1 MVEGNNQEPSSSL
14 EERAPVRGSSTTR
27 ELKITPQNTINYTL
41 DNAMALSVILAREE
55 TRPWFYENY
64 VQLYSLRVLRR
75 PAAGFYELAQDIQL
89 PGGEVESIAVHFA
102 VTPAK
107 TWFSECPVK
116 KFFGSEPDDII
127 GFIAQSIDFGC
138 YLRLEMDEY
147 HLPNKRSYG
156 RREWVHPTLVYGYD
170 DEAQAVLGLG
180 FDTKSFT
187 KLSFSYDDVR
197 RAYDS
202 ARRISQKLA
211 INRGL
216 VSLIRMREPPRRY
229 PFSVRRFLR
238 ELEGYLSS
246 NMDSARKYYL
256 TTFLP
261 AAVDVDAAVRL
272 GFGVYE
278 HFEAGLRLLLLGHT
292 GMNYAS
298 MHALFEHK
306 RFLLEAF
313 RFIISEYGSVGGMVE
328 LADDFQRVV
337 GAFNSMRWKYIRYD
351 VTKDPRMVEEVIE
364 QLASAKAEERELLQ
378 RIHEQMQSGYQ
389 GFS

>member
-1 MVEGNNQEPSSSL
+1 VERNNQETSSSSG
-14 EERAPVRGSSTTR
+14 ERALGHVAAAR
-27 ELKITPQNTINYTL
+27 ELRITPQNTINYTL

-55 TRPWFYENY
+55 TRPWFYESY

-75 PAAGFYELAQDIQL
+75 PAAGFHELAQDIQL

-107 TWFSECPVK
+107 TWFSECRVK

-127 GFIAQSIDFGC
+127 SFIAKSINLGC

-147 HLPNKRSYG
+147 HLPDKRSFG
-156 RREWVHPTLVYGYD
+156 RRQWVHPTLVYGYD
-170 DEAQAVLGLG
+170 DEAKAVLGLG

-202 ARRISQKLA
+202 ARRITQELSLD
-211 INRGL
+211 RGL

-238 ELEGYLSS
+238 ELEGYISS
-246 NMDSARKYYL
+246 TTDSARKYYL
-256 TTFLP
+256 TAFLP
-261 AAVDVDAAVRL
+261 ASVDVDAAVRL
-272 GFGVYE
+272 GFGVYD
-278 HFEAGLRLLLLGHT
+278 HFEEGLRRLLLGHT
-292 GMNYAS
+292 GMTYAS

-313 RFIISEYGSVGGMVE
+313 RFIISEYGSGSRVVE

-337 GAFNSMRWKYIRYD
+337 AAFNSMRWKYIRYD
-351 VTKDPRMVEEVIE
+351 MTKDPRMVEEVIE

-378 RIHEQMQSGYQ
+378 RIHEQMQSDYQ
-389 GFS
+389 AFS